1 MSTGIP
7 RCLVSK
13 IAGRDRRRLLC
24 LRATRIWISHAC
36 MKWEQL
42 SEFVETWAA
51 SQGLPANMGGR
62 SLTLVDFANEADC
75 VFFYP
80 DRDLVSQKAFTMAL
94 SKFARA
100 RNARTEHVTIHPEQY
115 RAWLAAEKLDD
126 GGENRERF
134 IESRY
139 RLLPA

>member
-1 MSTGIP
+1 
-7 RCLVSK
+7 
-13 IAGRDRRRLLC
+13 
-24 LRATRIWISHAC
+24 

-51 SQGLPANMGGR
+51 SHGLPADMGGR
-62 SLTLVDFANEADC
+62 TLTLVEFANEADC
-75 VFFYP
+75 GFFYP

-100 RNARTEHVTIHPEQY
+100 RKARTEHVTIHPEQY
-115 RAWLAAEKLDD
+115 RAWLAAEKLEDAP
-126 GGENRERF
+126 EHRERF

-139 RLLPA
+139 RLLPT

>member
-1 MSTGIP
+1 
-7 RCLVSK
+7 
-13 IAGRDRRRLLC
+13 
-24 LRATRIWISHAC
+24 

-51 SQGLPANMGGR
+51 GRGLPADMGGR
-62 SLTLVDFANEADC
+62 ALTLVDFASEADC
-75 VFFYP
+75 AFFYP

-94 SKFARA
+94 AKFARA
-100 RNARTEHVTIHPEQY
+100 RHARTEHVTIHPEQY
-115 RAWLAAEKLDD
+115 RGWLDSEKLEDAP
-126 GGENRERF
+126 EHRERF

>member
-1 MSTGIP
+1 
-7 RCLVSK
+7 
-13 IAGRDRRRLLC
+13 
-24 LRATRIWISHAC
+24 

-51 SQGLPANMGGR
+51 SRGLPADMGAR
-62 SLTLVDFANEADC
+62 TLALVEFANEADC
-75 VFFYP
+75 SFFYP

-94 SKFARA
+94 SKFART

-115 RAWLAAEKLDD
+115 RAWLASEKLEDAP
-126 GGENRERF
+126 EHRERF

-139 RLLPA
+139 RLLPV

>member
-1 MSTGIP
+1 
-7 RCLVSK
+7 
-13 IAGRDRRRLLC
+13 
-24 LRATRIWISHAC
+24 

-51 SQGLPANMGGR
+51 GHGLPADMGGR
-62 SLTLVDFANEADC
+62 TLTLVEFANAADC
-75 VFFYP
+75 AFFYP

-100 RNARTEHVTIHPEQY
+100 RNARTEHVTINPDQY
-115 RAWLAAEKLDD
+115 RAWLAAEKLEDA
-126 GGENRERF
+126 GEQRERF

-139 RLLPA
+139 RLLSA